1 MATRV
6 VSQTIDLVNPDE
18 SVSKYITDITDQG
31 IIIHPKA
38 QTEEGANQIQIDG
51 DGLKITNNG
60 IEIAKYTT
68 DGIQIGTNEN
78 FNLKINAEE
87 LGFYDKDIQVAYLNG
102 QTLYITKSVVVDE
115 MRVGTREVNNQEQEE
130 WSWKYDPNDRSLYLK
145 WIGV

>member
-31 IIIHPKA
+31 IIIHPKV
-38 QTEEGANQIQIDG
+38 QTEEGVNQIQIDG
-51 DGLKITNNG
+51 DGLKIINNNV
-60 IEIAKYTT
+60 EIAKYT
-68 DGIQIGTNEN
+68 DEGIQVGINES
-78 FNLKINAEE
+78 FNLKINEEE
-87 LGFYDKDIQVAYLNG
+87 LGFYEGNVKVAYLNG
-102 QTLYITKSVVVDE
+102 QTLYITQSVVVDE
-115 MRVGTREVNNQEQEE
+115 MRVGTKEVNNQELEE